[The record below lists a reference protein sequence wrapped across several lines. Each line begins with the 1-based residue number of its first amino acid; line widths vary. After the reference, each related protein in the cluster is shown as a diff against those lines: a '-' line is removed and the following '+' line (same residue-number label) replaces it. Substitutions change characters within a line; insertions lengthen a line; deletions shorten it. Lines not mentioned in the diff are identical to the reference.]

1 MNVTRPSTR
10 WVTATAVAAA
20 VLFASTAAFAQSA
33 RMGATFAPA
42 PFDGRVHRFPSIAHD
57 AVNDAYLVVWT
68 HIGAIGA
75 RFVSA
80 EGHLLGDKTQI
91 NTSAFARQAGAVRAT
106 CAAAVNA
113 CLIAW
118 VEEKPFQIVGRL
130 VRFSGGAVAPL
141 SPAFVVADSLT
152 LTSSTPSVAY
162 SPASNEFLVAW
173 TSFGAGL
180 DVTAQ
185 RVSPGGFPIGG
196 QIPIASTGIAE
207 FFPTVAYN
215 SAQNE
220 FLVAYNF
227 EEGPGSYVG
236 AQRVQPGTGA
246 LIGLRSTL
254 YGSAFEQYPEIAYD
268 PLHNQYLAITWNIGG
283 GWMLHGAL
291 ADGSANPVTGI
302 LPLAL
307 SGGGDGI
314 GIAFNPATNTYFS
327 VFQSTR
333 NDEMFG
339 AEIVGGTGAPFTQF
353 QVTVSGTR
361 LTVQPRAA
369 ADPLGRTRFLTIAA
383 DNNSRIIGQFVGSGP
398 MPAAVGSSG
407 GGGTQ
412 PPPPPPPPTGC
423 PSVQPAPN
431 WTCVNGNWL
440 PPTSTG
446 GGGGNPSC
454 PSVQPAPNWTCV
466 NGNWMPP
473 TTSGGGGTSA
483 CPSVQPAPN
492 WTCVSGNWMPPT
504 TSGSGNASCPSVQP
518 GPDWVCVN
526 GNWLPG
532 AGGGGSTS
540 SCTTIQPAPNW
551 VCVNGNWLPGSG
563 GGSSTASCTTIQPA
577 PNWVCVNGNWL
588 PGSGGG
594 SSTASCTTIQPAP
607 DWVCVNGN
615 WLPGGGGGGGGVSCV
630 TPQPGPGW
638 VCSNGNWLPG
648 GGSITSTNSCS
659 TVQPAPDWLCS
670 NGNWLPPAM
679 VCPSVKPGPDWVCS
693 NGNWLPPGFGGD
705 D

>member
-1 MNVTRPSTR
+1 MKVTRPGTG
-10 WVTATAVAAA
+10 WVTATAAAA
-20 VLFASTAAFAQSA
+20 ALLLASTAAFAQVA

-42 PFDGRVHRFPSIAHD
+42 PYDGRVHRFPSIAHD
-57 AVNDAYLVVWT
+57 AANDAYLVVWT

-75 RFVSA
+75 RFVSS

-91 NTSAFARQAGAVRAT
+91 NTSPSTRQAGAVRAT

-141 SPAFVVADSLT
+141 TGAFVVADSLT
-152 LTSSTPSVAY
+152 LTSSTPAVAY

-185 RVSPGGFPIGG
+185 RVSPGGFPIGS
-196 QIPIASTGIAE
+196 QISIAATGLAE

-227 EEGPGSYVG
+227 EEGPGSYVA

-246 LIGLRSTL
+246 LIGGRSTL

-268 PLHNQYLAITWNIGG
+268 SLRNQYLAITWNISS
-283 GWMLHGAL
+283 GWMVHGAL

-302 LPLAL
+302 LSLAL

-314 GIAFNPATNTYFS
+314 GIAFSPATANYFS
-327 VFQSTR
+327 VFQSQR
-333 NDEMFG
+333 NDEMWG
-339 AEIVGGTGAPFTQF
+339 AEVGGGTGAPFTQF
-353 QVTVSGTR
+353 QVTVSGTK

-369 ADPLGRTRFLTIAA
+369 ADPLGRTRFLTISA
-383 DNNSRIIGQFVGSGP
+383 DNNSRIIGQFVGYGAP
-398 MPAAVGSSG
+398 PTAVGSG
-407 GGGTQ
+407 GGGSA
-412 PPPPPPPPTGC
+412 PPPPPPTGC
-423 PSVQPAPN
+423 TSVQPAPD

-440 PPTSTG
+440 PPTTSG
-446 GGGGNPSC
+446 GGGGTSACPSVQPGPGWTCVNGNWLPPTTGTSNPSC
-454 PSVQPAPNWTCV
+454 PSVQPAPDWTCV

-473 TTSGGGGTSA
+473 TTSG
-483 CPSVQPAPN
+483 
-492 WTCVSGNWMPPT
+492 
-504 TSGSGNASCPSVQP
+504 SGSTSCPSVQP

-532 AGGGGSTS
+532 GGGGGGGTA
-540 SCTTIQPAPNW
+540 SCPSIQPGPTW

-563 GGSSTASCTTIQPA
+563 GSTSSCTSIQPG
-577 PNWVCVNGNWL
+577 PTWVCVNGNWL
-588 PGSGGG
+588 PGSGG
-594 SSTASCTTIQPAP
+594 STSSCTTIQPGP

-615 WLPGGGGGGGGVSCV
+615 WLPGGGGGGTSSCV

-648 GGSITSTNSCS
+648 GGSLSLTSSCT
-659 TVQPAPDWLCS
+659 TVQPAA
-670 NGNWLPPAM
+670 N
-679 VCPSVKPGPDWVCS
+679 WVCS
-693 NGNWLPPGFGGD
+693 NGNWIPPTMACPSIQPGADWVCQASTGNWLPPGSGGD